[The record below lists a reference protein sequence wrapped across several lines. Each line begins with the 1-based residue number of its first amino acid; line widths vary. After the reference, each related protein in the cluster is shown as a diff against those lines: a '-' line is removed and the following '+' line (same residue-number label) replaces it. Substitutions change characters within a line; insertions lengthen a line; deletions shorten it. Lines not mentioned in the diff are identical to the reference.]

1 MIICNDKHFHTHI
14 HPPLSY
20 PLLFPVPI
28 PVDFFLL
35 NYYGLTTFIYF
46 SLLVNQQIKLESLKG
61 AQVEG
66 YFQEL
71 GHIPVAAS
79 LKKT

>member
-1 MIICNDKHFHTHI
+1 MIICNDKHCHI
-14 HPPLSY
+14 HIYPPVSY
-20 PLLFPVPI
+20 RLFPVPI

-35 NYYGLTTFIYF
+35 LNYYGLSTFIF
-46 SLLVNQQIKLESLKG
+46 LLVNQQIKLESLTG
-61 AQVEG
+61 AQEDG